1 MVAVGGRR
9 GADGMVA
16 VGGRNKSYLMIKT
29 GFGLW
34 GFLPLAVAIGFAIW
48 KKDVIVSLFLA
59 IWTGASLI
67 KGSVFLGFTDSIS
80 TYIVNKSLATSDEAS
95 VVVFGLLMGGVINIM
110 ADLGGN
116 RAIARAFS
124 RRIKSGGG
132 QMATFIMGLLIFF
145 DDYASALIVGNSM
158 RPITD
163 RQKVSR
169 EKLAFIVDATAAPVA
184 ATVPF
189 STWVAMEL
197 GLIATCWKGANP
209 MGVLVRSIPYQFYT
223 LFILMLVLATI
234 ILRREWGPMLRAER
248 RAKTTGQLFAPGSSP
263 QGGAALEAVEN
274 AREGKLADIYI
285 PILTFV
291 VTIFAGLWYNGYQ
304 KGFTMQQAIGNADAP
319 VVLAWSG
326 CATVLVV
333 MLMTVPTK
341 RYTFTRFMEV
351 LREGFNAMIPA
362 LTMLVLA
369 AALKNI
375 ITDMQ
380 LANYLSSK
388 AGHLISPSV
397 IAPVT
402 FLISCLIAFTTGTSW
417 GTCAIVVPFALPL
430 AVQMAGPGSDIPVI
444 VFASV
449 LTGAVFGNHC
459 SPIADTM
466 ILSSV
471 SSHSDYMDH
480 FRTQLPYGIMAMV
493 VSLVAGFVPAAFGV
507 PPLLS
512 LLAGLLVLFLL
523 IRVIGKKVIPE
534 PRKIV
539 SRSKNMVAQS

>member
-1 MVAVGGRR
+1 MT
-9 GADGMVA
+9 
-16 VGGRNKSYLMIKT
+16 NT
-29 GFGLW
+29 NFGLL
-34 GFLPLAVAIGFAIW
+34 GFLPLIVAIGFAIW
-48 KKDVIVSLFLA
+48 KKDVILSLFLA
-59 IWTGASLI
+59 IWTGASLL
-67 KGSVFLGFTDSIS
+67 KGNIFLGFTDSIS
-80 TYIVNKSLATSDEAS
+80 TYIVNKSLATGDEAS

-116 RAIARAFS
+116 RAVARAFT
-124 RRIKSGGG
+124 RRVRSGGG
-132 QMATFIMGLLIFF
+132 QMATFIMGLIIFF

-163 RQKVSR
+163 PQKVSR

-209 MGVLVRSIPYQFYT
+209 MGVLIRSIPYQFYT
-223 LFILMLVLATI
+223 LFILVLVLATI
-234 ILRREWGPMLRAER
+234 TLRREWGPMLRAER
-248 RAKTTGQLFAPGSSP
+248 RAKTTGMLFAPGSAP
-263 QGGAALEAVEN
+263 QGGAALDVVEG
-274 AREGKLADIYI
+274 AREGKLSDLYI

-291 VTIFAGLWYNGYQ
+291 LTIFAGLWYNGYQ

-326 CATVLVV
+326 FATVFVV
-333 MLMTVPTK
+333 CLLTVPTR
-341 RYTFTRFMEV
+341 RYTLTRFMEV
-351 LREGFNAMIPA
+351 LREGFNSMIPA

-369 AALKNI
+369 AALKNM

-388 AGHLISPSV
+388 AGGLISPAI

-402 FLISCLIAFTTGTSW
+402 FLMSCLIAFTTGTSW
-417 GTCAIVVPFALPL
+417 GTCAIVMPFALPL
-430 AVQMAGPGSDIPVI
+430 AVQLAGPGSNIPVI

-449 LTGAVFGNHC
+449 LTGAVFGNHT

-466 ILSSV
+466 ILSSA

-480 FRTQLPYGIMAMV
+480 FSTQLPYGLLAMV
-493 VSLVAGFVPAAFGV
+493 VSLVAGFIPAAFGV
-507 PPLLS
+507 PPLYS
-512 LLAGLLVLFLL
+512 LLAGFLVLYLLV
-523 IRVIGKKVIPE
+523 RVIGKKVIPQS
-534 PRKIV
+534 RKIV
-539 SRSKNMVAQS
+539 SRSRKIIPQP

>member
-1 MVAVGGRR
+1 MTQT
-9 GADGMVA
+9 
-16 VGGRNKSYLMIKT
+16 N
-29 GFGLW
+29 FGLL
-34 GFLPLAVAIGFAIW
+34 GFLPLLVAIGFAIW
-48 KKDVIVSLFLA
+48 KKDVILSLFLA

-67 KGSVFLGFTDSIS
+67 KGNIFLGFTDSIS
-80 TYIVNKSLATSDEAS
+80 TYIINKSLATSDEAS
-95 VVVFGLLMGGVINIM
+95 IVVFGLLMGGVINIM
-110 ADLGGN
+110 RDLGGN
-116 RAIARAFS
+116 RAIARAFT
-124 RRIKSGGG
+124 RRVRSGGG
-132 QMATFIMGLLIFF
+132 QMATFIMGLIIFF

-163 RQKVSR
+163 PQKVSR

-197 GLIATCWKGANP
+197 GLIASCWQGANP
-209 MGVLVRSIPYQFYT
+209 MGVLIRSIPYQFYT
-223 LFILMLVLATI
+223 LFILMLVFATI
-234 ILRREWGPMLRAER
+234 VLRREWGPMLRAER
-248 RAKTTGQLFAPGSSP
+248 RAKTTGMLFAPGSAP
-263 QGGAALEAVEN
+263 QGGAALDAVELD
-274 AREGKLADIYI
+274 AVEGTREGKLSDLYI

-291 VTIFAGLWYNGYQ
+291 LTIFAGLWYNGHQ

-326 CATVLVV
+326 FATVFVV
-333 MLMTVPTK
+333 FFMTVPMK
-341 RYTFTRFMEV
+341 RYSVTRFMEV
-351 LREGFNAMIPA
+351 LREGFNSMLTA

-369 AALKNI
+369 FALKNI

-388 AGHLISPSV
+388 MGGLISPAI

-402 FLISCLIAFTTGTSW
+402 FLISCFIAFTTGTSW
-417 GTCAIVVPFALPL
+417 GTCAIVMPFALPL
-430 AVQMAGPGSDIPVI
+430 AVQLAGPESNIPVI

-449 LTGAVFGNHC
+449 LTGAVFGNHT

-480 FRTQLPYGIMAMV
+480 FKTQLPYGLMAMA
-493 VSLVAGFVPAAFGV
+493 VSLVVGFVPAAFGV
-507 PPLLS
+507 PPLYS
-512 LLAGLLVLFLL
+512 LLAGLLVMFLL
-523 IRVIGKKVIPE
+523 VRVIGKKVIPE
-534 PRKIV
+534 SKKVFTRSRKV
-539 SRSKNMVAQS
+539 VHQS

>member
-1 MVAVGGRR
+1 MT
-9 GADGMVA
+9 
-16 VGGRNKSYLMIKT
+16 NT
-29 GFGLW
+29 NFGLL
-34 GFLPLAVAIGFAIW
+34 GFLPLFVAIGFAIW

-59 IWTGASLI
+59 IWTGASLL
-67 KGSVFLGFTDSIS
+67 KGNIFLGFTDSIS
-80 TYIVNKSLATSDEAS
+80 TYIVNKSLATRDEAS
-95 VVVFGLLMGGVINIM
+95 VVVFGLLMGGIINIM

-116 RAIARAFS
+116 RAIAKAFT
-124 RRIKSGGG
+124 RRVRKGGG

-163 RQKVSR
+163 PQKVSR

-223 LFILMLVLATI
+223 LFILMLVFATI
-234 ILRREWGPMLRAER
+234 TLRREWGPMLRAER
-248 RAKTTGQLFAPGSSP
+248 RAKTTGMLFAPGSSP
-263 QGGAALEAVEN
+263 QGGAALDVVDEG
-274 AREGKLADIYI
+274 REGRLSDIYV

-291 VTIFAGLWYNGYQ
+291 LTILAGLWYNGYQ

-326 CATVLVV
+326 FATTLVV
-333 MLMTVPTK
+333 LLMTVPTK

-351 LREGFNAMIPA
+351 LREGFNTMVPA

-388 AGHLISPSV
+388 AGSLVSPSI

-402 FLISCLIAFTTGTSW
+402 FLMACLIAFTTGTSW
-417 GTCAIVVPFALPL
+417 GTCAIVMPFALPL
-430 AVQMAGPGSDIPVI
+430 AVQLAGPGSNIPVI

-466 ILSSV
+466 ILSSA

-480 FRTQLPYGIMAMV
+480 FKTQLPYGLVTMV
-493 VSLVAGFVPAAFGV
+493 VTLVVGFVPAAFGV

-512 LLAGLLVLFLL
+512 LSAGLLVMFALV
-523 IRVIGKKVIPE
+523 RSIGKKVVPE
-534 PRKIV
+534 PRKVV
-539 SRSKNMVAQS
+539 SRAKKIIAQP